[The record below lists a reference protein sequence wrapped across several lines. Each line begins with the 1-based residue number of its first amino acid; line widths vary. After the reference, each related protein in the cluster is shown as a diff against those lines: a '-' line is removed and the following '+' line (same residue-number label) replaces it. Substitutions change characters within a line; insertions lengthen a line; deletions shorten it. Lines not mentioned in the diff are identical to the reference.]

1 MSWRAREIECLLL
14 TMFAAVPFY
23 FTHTIGI
30 VPLLLFHGAM
40 AAILIRVG
48 TGRSAEIIPAVV
60 MRILA
65 VSYVF
70 FYVFDAMVLSRDA
83 IAAST
88 HLVLF
93 IAVYQPIEGMRADN
107 RAQRLLTAALIFVAG
122 VATSTDITI
131 VLYVIVFTF
140 LMFRQL
146 MHISHLETV
155 QAIGQDLAEPP
166 SARAAGFY
174 LCGTALVGS
183 LLFPLLPRVRNPL
196 LQGFAGALTNASTGL
211 SDTID
216 FNSQRSISPDPTVLS
231 RVWMGQE
238 AIPFFTPL
246 RLRGAV
252 YDRFARNEWR
262 QTRGYVHR
270 EMAPGAEGFRIARPI
285 GFSRSV
291 TVQQRLVK
299 GTRLFLPTGTYG
311 LAGLPQ
317 LVEGPTEGAYFTF
330 QTRSDVVNFRADLA
344 REISPLRRSR
354 PATVGN
360 YPIVPEV
367 RALARQIVGR
377 SGKPLEQA
385 ADIERYMSTKFRYI
399 PDPSQI
405 GHVMSVDDFLLHE
418 RRGHCEY
425 FAAGMVALMTS
436 LDVPARIVGGF
447 YGGRFNPLTGY
458 FVIRREDAHAWVEVW
473 DGGKWVTFDPTPAAL
488 RPGHSDGSLL
498 NMYASA
504 LGDSITYFWDRY
516 ILTFGLGDQVALAV
530 EAITQLRGAATW
542 MRSGAARAKQMML
555 NVRAMAGLFLIACAA
570 VLAIMTLV
578 RRRRSL
584 FDLLAAHL
592 EALGI
597 VVGPAMTMGEALR
610 ELRDTRPDAAR
621 DLEPLIAL
629 YDAERFSPGEDRK
642 RRAAIRK
649 RLTELRT
656 G

>member
-1 MSWRAREIECLLL
+1 
-14 TMFAAVPFY
+14 
-23 FTHTIGI
+23 
-30 VPLLLFHGAM
+30 M
-40 AAILIRVG
+40 AIAYIL
-48 TGRSAEIIPAVV
+48 
-60 MRILA
+60 
-65 VSYVF
+65 
-70 FYVFDAMVLSRDA
+70 FYVFDAAVLSRDA

-93 IAVYQPIEGMRADN
+93 IAVYQPIEALRADN
-107 RAQRLLTAALIFVAG
+107 RAQRLLTASLIFVAG
-122 VATSTDITI
+122 VATSTHITI

-146 MHISHLETV
+146 MHISHVETV
-155 QAIGQDLAEPP
+155 QAIGREFEEPP

-174 LCGTALVGS
+174 LCSTAMVGA

-211 SDTID
+211 SDSID
-216 FNSQRSISPDPTVLS
+216 FNSQRSISPDPAVVS

-252 YDRFARNEWR
+252 YDRFVHNEWK

-270 EMAPGAEGFRIARPI
+270 EVTSGSDGFRIAQPL
-285 GFSRSV
+285 GFSRAV
-291 TVQQRLVK
+291 TVQQRFVK
-299 GTRLFLPTGTYG
+299 GTRLFLPSGTYSVS
-311 LAGLPQ
+311 GLPQ
-317 LVEGPTEGAYFTF
+317 LFEGPTEGTYFTF
-330 QTRSDVVNFRADLA
+330 QARQDVTNFRADLS
-344 REISPLRRSR
+344 REIAPLRSR
-354 PATVGN
+354 PVAVGN
-360 YPIVPEV
+360 YPTSPEV
-367 RALARQIVGR
+367 RAMALQIVGR
-377 SGKPLEQA
+377 DRKPLDQA
-385 ADIERYMSTKFRYI
+385 ADIERYMSTKFRYV

-405 GHVMSVDDFLLHE
+405 GHVMSVDAFLLREH
-418 RRGHCEY
+418 RGHCEY
-425 FAAGMVALMTS
+425 FAAGMVALMTA
-436 LDVPARIVGGF
+436 LDVPAHIVGGF

-473 DGGKWVTFDPTPAAL
+473 DGGKWVTFDSTPAAL
-488 RPGHSDGSLL
+488 RPGSADGGLL
-498 NMYASA
+498 NLYASA
-504 LGDSITYFWDRY
+504 LGDSINYFWDRY

-530 EAITQLRGAATW
+530 EGITRMRGAVSW
-542 MRSGAARAKQMML
+542 MHIGAIRAKEALASM
-555 NVRAMAGLFLIACAA
+555 RAMAGLAFIAVVA
-570 VLAIMTLV
+570 VLAIV
-578 RRRRSL
+578 AVARRRRSL

-597 VVGPAMTMGEALR
+597 IVGSAMTMEEALQ

-629 YDAERFSPGEDRK
+629 YDAERFSPGEDR
-642 RRAAIRK
+642 RRRSTIRK